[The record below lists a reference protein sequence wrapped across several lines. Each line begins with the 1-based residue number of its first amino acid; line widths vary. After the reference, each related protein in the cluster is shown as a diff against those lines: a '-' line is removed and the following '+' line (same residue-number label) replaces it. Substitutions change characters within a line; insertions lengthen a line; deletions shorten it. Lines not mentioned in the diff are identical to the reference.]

1 MININLLPPE
11 SKLKIKQAKQSANV
25 FSICLVVIIVFAVSS
40 FIISEVN
47 KSLLNPELDTLK
59 SQITGENSKT
69 DTYTALEQKALFINE
84 RSQLATQI
92 NNQKPYWS
100 QIIQELI
107 NSVPI
112 NVQFVSLT
120 ADISKAPNFVLQGNT
135 VSERDAI
142 KFKEKLEASKFFKDV
157 AFKSSTNV
165 PGATGA
171 DQKLNFSL
179 EFNLES
185 KSLSTSQDKAVK

>member
-11 SKLKIKQAKQSANV
+11 IKLKIKQAKQSANV

-47 KSLLNPELDTLK
+47 KSLLAPELETLK
-59 SQITGENSKT
+59 TEINGENSKE

-84 RSQLATQI
+84 RSQLAIQI

-112 NVQFVSLT
+112 NVQFVSLA
-120 ADISKAPNFVLQGNT
+120 ADISKAPNFIVQGNT
-135 VSERDAI
+135 TSEREAI
-142 KFKEKLEASKFFKDV
+142 KFKEKLEASKLFKDV

-165 PGATGA
+165 PGQTGA

-185 KSLSTSQDKAVK
+185 KSLEKSQDKAVK